1 MTIAGFS
8 VGVRKSE
15 VTIVAPRFA
24 VAARYG
30 LTAEEASDLAKALHY
45 AAGRAMQYGERRGG
59 HGQAAVNGDGQLA
72 QASFDDI
79 QDGWLG

>member
-24 VAARYG
+24 AAARYG
-30 LTAEEASDLAKALHY
+30 LTVEEANGLAEALQY
-45 AAGRAMQYGERRGG
+45 AAGRALQYAERRRG
-59 HGQAAVNGDGQLA
+59 HGPDAVNGDGQLA
-72 QASFDDI
+72 QTSFDDI
-79 QDGWLG
+79 QKGWLG

>member
-30 LTAEEASDLAKALHY
+30 LTAEEAKDLAEALMY
-45 AAGRAMQYGERRGG
+45 AADRALQYAERRGG
-59 HGQAAVNGDGQLA
+59 RGQSAVDRDGQLA
-72 QASFDDI
+72 QTSFDDI
-79 QDGWLG
+79 QKGWLG

>member
-24 VAARYG
+24 AAARYG
-30 LTAEEASDLAKALHY
+30 LTAEEANGLAEALQY
-45 AAGRAMQYGERRGG
+45 AAGRALQYAERRRG
-59 HGQAAVNGDGQLA
+59 HGQAALNGDGQLA
-72 QASFDDI
+72 QTSFDDI
-79 QDGWLG
+79 QKGWLG

>member
-24 VAARYG
+24 AAARYG
-30 LTAEEASDLAKALHY
+30 LTAEEANDLAEALQY
-45 AAGRAMQYGERRGG
+45 AAGRAMRYGERRGG
-59 HGQAAVNGDGQLA
+59 HGQAAVDRDGQLA
-72 QASFDDI
+72 QTSFDDI
-79 QDGWLG
+79 QKGWLG